1 MHFDWLNTV
10 ICHTTSADLDLK
22 GMLHIQEDF
31 AAYRLIVQQTVSYF
45 RILIHRI
52 ANGVILPHIG

>member
-22 GMLHIQEDF
+22 EMLHIQEDV
-31 AAYRLIVQQTVSYF
+31 AAYRLIIKQTVTPSMKKKSWME
-45 RILIHRI
+45 
-52 ANGVILPHIG
+52 